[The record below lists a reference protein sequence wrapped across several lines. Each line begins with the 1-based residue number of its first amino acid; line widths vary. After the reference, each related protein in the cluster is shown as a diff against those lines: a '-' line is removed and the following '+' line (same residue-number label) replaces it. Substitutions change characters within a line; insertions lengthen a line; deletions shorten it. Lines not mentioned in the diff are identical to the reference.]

1 MRKEEFRINT
11 SKCSEEFKK
20 RILEILEERGIEYQ
34 ILGKDRLVI
43 DYYPNDLE
51 FGRAKVYI
59 EWACVCYGVDW
70 YDLIEV

>member
-1 MRKEEFRINT
+1 MRKEKFRINT

-34 ILGKDRLVI
+34 TVGKDRLVI
-43 DYYPNDLE
+43 DYYPDDLE

-59 EWACVCYGVDW
+59 EWACEDYDVDW